1 MVSSPSQYSK
11 RRSSLIKMIHKH
23 SLRPLPSTLER
34 IFSWLGNKTYN
45 DSSNRDL
52 ELGYSAR
59 KTISRLWDMLNNN
72 DKMVIIIIMTMIII
86 MKTDT
91 II

>member
-1 MVSSPSQYSK
+1 
-11 RRSSLIKMIHKH
+11 MIHKH

-52 ELGYSAR
+52 ELGYSAT

>member
-1 MVSSPSQYSK
+1 
-11 RRSSLIKMIHKH
+11 MIHKH

-34 IFSWLGNKTYN
+34 IFSWLGNKTYD
-45 DSSNRDL
+45 DSSSKDL
-52 ELGYSAR
+52 ELGHSAT
-59 KTISRLWDMLNNN
+59 KTISRLWDMLNNK

-86 MKTDT
+86 MLADT